1 MSQLAAL
8 LGATRYEFL
17 MQIRRI
23 ALWVGMFFLYP
34 FCFNHF
40 NEIFLD
46 SSTFPAARYSLGQ
59 WAQFIALFFPL
70 AAGLLLADRFTRDR
84 KIQVDELLTTTQ
96 STLAARLAGKYL
108 GNALA
113 TLVPIFVAYG
123 IGAMLIIGHW
133 NTFGDVPL
141 ALGLFLVGLVPAV
154 LFVGAFSI
162 ACTTVLW
169 PVLYQFLFVGY
180 WFWGNFLNP
189 KLGIPTFNG
198 TLLTPSGKL
207 AITGLFFSATGIHIG
222 QSGQYSL
229 PVSTFQQGIESLL
242 LLLGCA
248 LMAQVAAWAWL
259 RWQEAHR

>member
-8 LGATRYEFL
+8 LGAMRYEFL

-23 ALWVGMFFLYP
+23 ALWVGMLFLYP

-40 NEIFLD
+40 NSFFLD
-46 SSTFPAARYSLGQ
+46 SNTIPSAILSLSQ

-84 KIQVDELLTTTQ
+84 KTRVDELLTTTQ
-96 STLAARLAGKYL
+96 STLSARLTGKYI
-108 GNALA
+108 GSALA
-113 TLVPIFVAYG
+113 TLVPIFVAYA
-123 IGAMLIIGHW
+123 IGVALIISHW
-133 NTFGDVPL
+133 RAFGDVPL
-141 ALGLFLVGLVPAV
+141 ALGLFLAGLVPAV

-189 KLGIPTFNG
+189 HLGIPTLNG
-198 TLLTPSGKL
+198 TLLTPSGKHT
-207 AITGLFFSATGIHIG
+207 ITGLFLQGIDTHIG
-222 QSGQYSL
+222 GYKV

-248 LMAQVAAWAWL
+248 LVALVASWGWL
-259 RWQEAHR
+259 RWQQAHR

>member
-1 MSQLAAL
+1 MSHLAAF
-8 LGATRYEFL
+8 LGAARYEFL
-17 MQIRRI
+17 MQIRRV
-23 ALWVGMFFLYP
+23 ALWVGMLFLYP

-40 NEIFLD
+40 NDRFLD
-46 SSTFPAARYSLGQ
+46 PITFPAARYSLGQ

-84 KIQVDELLTTTQ
+84 KTRVDELLPTTQ
-96 STLAARLAGKYL
+96 SALGARLSGKYI
-108 GNALA
+108 GSALA
-113 TLVPIFVAYG
+113 TLVPIFAAYVIGVA
-123 IGAMLIIGHW
+123 LIIGHW
-133 NTFGDVPL
+133 NAFGDVPL

-189 KLGIPTFNG
+189 HLGIPTLNG
-198 TLLTPSGKL
+198 TLLTPSGKHT
-207 AITGLFFSATGIHIG
+207 ITGLFFSASGIHLG
-222 QSGQYSL
+222 QSGGISL
-229 PVSTFQQGIESLL
+229 PVSTFQQGVESLL

-248 LMAQVAAWAWL
+248 LVAQAAAWGWL
-259 RWQEAHR
+259 RWQETHR

>member
-8 LGATRYEFL
+8 LGAMRYEFL

-23 ALWVGMFFLYP
+23 ALWVGMLFLYP

-40 NEIFLD
+40 NDFFLD
-46 SSTFPAARYSLGQ
+46 PSTIPSARISLAQ

-70 AAGLLLADRFTRDR
+70 AAGLLLADRFMRDR
-84 KIQVDELLTTTQ
+84 KTRIDELLTTTQ
-96 STLAARLAGKYL
+96 SALSARLAGKYI
-108 GNALA
+108 GSALA
-113 TLVPIFVAYG
+113 TLVPIFVAYA
-123 IGAMLIIGHW
+123 IGAALIISHW
-133 NTFGDVPL
+133 GAFGDVPV
-141 ALGLFLVGLVPAV
+141 ALGMFLAGLVPAV

-189 KLGIPTFNG
+189 KLGIPTLNG
-198 TLLTPSGKL
+198 TLLTPNGKN
-207 AITGLFFSATGIHIG
+207 AITGLFLQGIDTHIKG
-222 QSGQYSL
+222 YKL
-229 PVSTFQQGIESLL
+229 PVYTFQQGIESLL

-248 LMAQVAAWAWL
+248 LLVQLAAWGWL
-259 RWQEAHR
+259 RWQQAQR

>member
-8 LGATRYEFL
+8 LGAMRYEFL

-23 ALWVGMFFLYP
+23 ALWVGMLFLYP

-40 NEIFLD
+40 NDLFLD
-46 SSTFPAARYSLGQ
+46 SNFFPSARYSLGQ

-84 KIQVDELLTTTQ
+84 KTRVDELLTTTH
-96 STLAARLAGKYL
+96 STISARLAGKYL
-108 GNALA
+108 GSALA
-113 TLVPIFVAYG
+113 TLVPPFVAYA
-123 IGAMLIIGHW
+123 IGAALIITHW
-133 NTFGDVPL
+133 RAFGDVPL

-162 ACTTVLW
+162 ACTTALW

-189 KLGIPTFNG
+189 KLGIPTLNG
-198 TLLTPSGKL
+198 TLLTPSGKH
-207 AITGLFFSATGIHIG
+207 AITGLFFSASGWHYG
-222 QSGQYSL
+222 QFGRYSL

-248 LMAQVAAWAWL
+248 LVALVAAWGWL
-259 RWQEAHR
+259 RWQQAHR